1 MFNRRYCLLS
11 LLSLA
16 AMLMLVPA
24 SLVFAQSD
32 YPSKPVRLVVPW
44 PPAGP
49 VDLTA
54 RIIGQ
59 KLTEGLGRQIII
71 DNRAGADGSIGVA
84 FAAKAPADG
93 YTLLL
98 GSTSTHSINPIIF
111 NNLTYDTVKDFAPV
125 ILLDTRPYILLVHP
139 TVSANSVRELVALA
153 KSKRGELAYASAGAS
168 NQAAGEEFKTG
179 AGVDILHVPYQGG
192 GPAMNALLG
201 GQVSLFFAP
210 VPLAIPHI
218 QSARVKALAVTSARR
233 ITSMPN
239 VPTMSEGG
247 LPGFEFSTWEGLLV
261 PAGTPRAIVMK
272 LNAEM
277 AGILDMPDV
286 REKFSALGASTSGG
300 TPDQLSAHMKLDA
313 EKWARSLKA
322 SGIRIE

>member
-11 LLSLA
+11 LLSCIATL
-16 AMLMLVPA
+16 LLVSA
-24 SLVFAQSD
+24 RLVFAQSD
-32 YPSKPVRLVVPW
+32 YPNKPVRLVVPW

-59 KLTEGLGRQIII
+59 KLTDGFGRQIII

-125 ILLDTRPYILLVHP
+125 IFVDTRPYILVVHP
-139 TVSANSVRELVALA
+139 SVAANSVRELVALA
-153 KSKRGELAYASAGAS
+153 KSKPSALAYSSAGAS

-201 GQVSLFFAP
+201 GQVALFFAP
-210 VPLAIPHI
+210 VPLAVPQI
-218 QSARVKALAVTSARR
+218 QAARVRALAVTSARR
-233 ITSMPN
+233 LTSMPN

-261 PAGTPRAIVMK
+261 PAGTSRTIVTK
-272 LNAEM
+272 LNSEM

-286 REKFSALGASTSGG
+286 REKFSAMGASTAGG
-300 TPDQLSAHMKLDA
+300 TPEQLSAHMKLDA
-313 EKWARSLKA
+313 EKWARSLKT
-322 SGIRIE
+322 SGMRVE